1 MFFKFLDLETPSIV
15 TTPSYL
21 SSYQLSSYLEGMDIT
36 LTCSANGNPPPLF
49 SWFLNGK
56 NLGNSP
62 VLKIFNATSSN
73 SGSYICQA
81 ANNAKITKIDSVVE
95 LKGEDFVFTFS
106 ETIL

>member
-1 MFFKFLDLETPSIV
+1 
-15 TTPSYL
+15 
-21 SSYQLSSYLEGMDIT
+21 MDIT

-62 VLKIFNATSSN
+62 VLKIVNATSSN

-81 ANNAKITKIDSVVE
+81 ANNAKITKTDSVVE